1 MGLFDKKRREIDAEL
16 KVVEGMPSPAG
27 FVRLVE
33 RYAAIDAL
41 DAAAEAARDGMRR
54 FPDSEK
60 VQQAY
65 QNVRRIQLQADI
77 QDLHRKIQDG
87 RAGANEFDRLARI
100 YFQELGNKT
109 KAYEVA
115 VEGLGKYKKAA
126 GLHMLCGQI
135 RMERYFEDHL
145 PNDWTEG
152 RAHLEKAAELNP
164 SATMARVYLAQLFVA
179 VGLFSQAKP
188 IADQLRAEVTTENV
202 EQLATQIAAAPPE
215 DASVDLE
222 TRLSRIAKG
231 LAPESGGEA
240 EEALAAEPIRVS
252 VETRVLEAYLSRVE
266 KIDGFKAAAV
276 VAAGGEALA
285 VKSTVPELEAAFAE
299 LVHSVYSASEEA
311 SNRMDIGSF
320 VNGEIDTP
328 RGTLTVSESG
338 GLVLGILAGD
348 PAKMELLRKAAEEFA
363 SVTRSA

>member
-1 MGLFDKKRREIDAEL
+1 MGMFDSKRREIDAER
-16 KVVEGMPSPAG
+16 KGVMGMPSPAG

-33 RYAAIDAL
+33 RYAAINEL
-41 DAAAEAARDGMRR
+41 DAAGEIARDGMKR

-60 VQQAY
+60 IQQAY
-65 QNVRRIQLQADI
+65 QNVRRIQLQGDI
-77 QDLHRKIQDG
+77 QDLHKKIQDG

-109 KAYEVA
+109 KAYEIA
-115 VEGLGKYKKAA
+115 FEGLDRYKKAS
-126 GLHMLCGQI
+126 GLNMLCGQI

-145 PNDWTEG
+145 ANDWTEA
-152 RAHLEKAAELNP
+152 RAHLEKTSELNP

-179 VGLFSQAKP
+179 VGLYSRAKP
-188 IADQLRAEVTTENV
+188 IVEQLQAEASTENV
-202 EQLATQIAAAPPE
+202 ENLARQIASAPAE

-222 TRLSRIAKG
+222 TRLSRISKG
-231 LAPESGGEA
+231 LAPEAGDEA
-240 EEALAAEPIRVS
+240 EEALAAEPIHVS

-311 SNRMDIGSF
+311 ANRMDIGSF

-328 RGTLTVSESG
+328 RGTLSISESG
-338 GLVLGILAGD
+338 GLVLGILAGA
-348 PAKMELLRKAAEEFA
+348 PAKMELLRKAAEEFV